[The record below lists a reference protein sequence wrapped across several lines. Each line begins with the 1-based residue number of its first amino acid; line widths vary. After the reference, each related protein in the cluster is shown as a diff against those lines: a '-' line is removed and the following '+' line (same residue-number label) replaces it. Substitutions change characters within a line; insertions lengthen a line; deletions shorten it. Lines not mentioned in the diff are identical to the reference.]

1 MIDARPNRFIHTF
14 SIPSMYNFLSA
25 PPHNHKKN
33 TAPNG
38 TVFVIMIELIISSDQ
53 PL

>member
-1 MIDARPNRFIHTF
+1 MVNARPNR
-14 SIPSMYNFLSA
+14 SLYSGMYNFLSP

-38 TVFVIMIELIISSDQ
+38 TVFIIMIELIISSDQ